1 MEYRYPTA
9 RIATVRFNA
18 TQGLHELKLLDA
30 DNLWLPPW
38 WAIYVDGDFFR
49 RGDHPPQGAEIAD
62 IHLLGVHLRSVRWEK
77 DDHGWSTDVAQISA
91 DG

>member
-1 MEYRYPTA
+1 M
-9 RIATVRFNA
+9 
-18 TQGLHELKLLDA
+18 
-30 DNLWLPPW
+30 
-38 WAIYVDGDFFR
+38 YVDGDFFR

-62 IHLLGVHLRSVRWEK
+62 IHLLGVHLWSVRWEK